1 MNAIHWIVSIA
12 LEPNIAEV
20 AVRKKRRVDK
30 LIQKLFNP
38 TNQSQISPPML
49 SVHITMLNNSQI
61 TPPMLDNDQSP
72 MLSAQLLG
80 SGKALQAL
88 WATEAML
95 GIWPSGIS
103 RRCKIPAVGI
113 SLVLVANMTTTNYC
127 GWLASGVFFFF
138 RKYTLTMK
146 NHSIAAPM
154 TGGTSTTHCTTA
166 RSSSFHSPSSSP
178 PTSRYICS

>member
-127 GWLASGVFFFF
+127 G
-138 RKYTLTMK
+138 
-146 NHSIAAPM
+146 
-154 TGGTSTTHCTTA
+154 
-166 RSSSFHSPSSSP
+166 
-178 PTSRYICS
+178 